1 MLKFDFC
8 KLLKTP
14 RYTSPNIIVFR
25 NGKFYSL
32 VRDKFLSTRRSKGKG
47 YLTIYVKNDKGK
59 TTTMIVPYII
69 CYLFRND
76 YLKHGKY
83 EQNYF
88 EYVDGDL
95 NNCDADNIRAN
106 YYYYKILQ
114 HVSEDVVS
122 VEMCGYEVLVNL
134 DFYKNELHKYRFRKI
149 CNGNC
154 VYFLSENSGK
164 NIRLHQVVMNYYNPN
179 MTITGAIDHIN
190 HNTLDNTI
198 DNLRHINHIIN
209 SMNNM
214 KITPMWNENNH
225 SWNIRYKID
234 GVGYSKRFSVYKYKT
249 KQLAYDEA
257 INYIESIVLPQKRE
271 YLRSK
276 DLQLKRT
283 ELNNL
288 IKYFMESGMSK
299 EVYNI
304 LANNNI
310 LVSEPINSGATIVDV
325 GKLTSEER

>member
-1 MLKFDFC
+1 M
-8 KLLKTP
+8 
-14 RYTSPNIIVFR
+14 
-25 NGKFYSL
+25 
-32 VRDKFLSTRRSKGKG
+32 
-47 YLTIYVKNDKGK
+47 TIYAKNNEEKS
-59 TTTMIVPYII
+59 TTMIVPYII

-76 YLKHGKY
+76 YLKHGKF
-83 EQNYF
+83 EQNYY
-88 EYVDGDL
+88 EYIDGDL
-95 NNCDADNIRAN
+95 NNCAADNIRAN
-106 YYYYKILQ
+106 HYDYKILKS
-114 HVSEDVVS
+114 VSEDVVL
-122 VEMCGYEVLVNL
+122 VDICGYEVLLNSEFV
-134 DFYKNELHKYRFRKI
+134 KNELYKYHFTKRHRNRCI
-149 CNGNC
+149 
-154 VYFLSENSGK
+154 YFASENLGK
-164 NIRLHQVVMNYYNPN
+164 TVFLHQIVMNYYNPDEL
-179 MTITGAIDHIN
+179 ITGAIDHIN
-190 HNTLDNTI
+190 HNTFDNTI
-198 DNLRHINHIIN
+198 QNLRHINHIIN

-214 KITPMWNENNH
+214 EIIPRWRENRKTWH
-225 SWNIRYKID
+225 IRYRID
-234 GVGYSKRFSVYKYKT
+234 GVSYSKSFSVYKYKT

-325 GKLTSEER
+325 GNLTSPEEE